1 MHKLF
6 LDFKRG
12 IMELKQYII
21 ESSRTCPDL
30 GLDFNNQMHMA
41 IGISTEAGEL
51 LDAYKKKLAY
61 NKSLDKTNVAEE
73 IGDLCWYVAN
83 LCRILNLDLQEI
95 LQNNY
100 VYCMSNCTRNP
111 NPVYK
116 FDWVRIKYYTSNFFT
131 YLKRDPKVAWQ
142 KAKRKIKQWF

>member
-95 LQNNY
+95 LQNNIDKLRARY
-100 VYCMSNCTRNP
+100 PEKFTEEKANNRN
-111 NPVYK
+111 
-116 FDWVRIKYYTSNFFT
+116 
-131 YLKRDPKVAWQ
+131 LEEE
-142 KAKRKIKQWF
+142 RKILEKLGFE

>member
-1 MHKLF
+1 
-6 LDFKRG
+6 
-12 IMELKQYII
+12 MELKQYII

-95 LQNNY
+95 LQNNIDKLRARY
-100 VYCMSNCTRNP
+100 PEKFTEEKANNRN
-111 NPVYK
+111 
-116 FDWVRIKYYTSNFFT
+116 
-131 YLKRDPKVAWQ
+131 LEEE
-142 KAKRKIKQWF
+142 RKILEKLGFE